1 MIIDMHIH
9 QKMNSSDSKLD
20 LFEAIEVAKQRG
32 LDGIC
37 ITDHDDLGL
46 RPMAQTISTE
56 TGFPVYVGVEIFTL
70 DGDLLC
76 FGIDEMPQERLSA
89 QETIDYVNDRGGV
102 TIAAHPYRHNNRGLG
117 DHIARVSGLGA
128 VEAFNGRTDA
138 LSNMKARNIALDLD
152 LPQSGGSDSH
162 TDTEVGNFA
171 TEFTVPVNSEADLVS
186 SIRQGHIR
194 PVTVMGLEMNNIETA

>member
-89 QETIDYVNDRGGV
+89 QE
-102 TIAAHPYRHNNRGLG
+102 P
-117 DHIARVSGLGA
+117 
-128 VEAFNGRTDA
+128 
-138 LSNMKARNIALDLD
+138 
-152 LPQSGGSDSH
+152 
-162 TDTEVGNFA
+162 
-171 TEFTVPVNSEADLVS
+171 
-186 SIRQGHIR
+186 
-194 PVTVMGLEMNNIETA
+194 